1 MVLSDKMV
9 EKKLKSVDVESYT
22 IISTGINALI
32 SIIVSIILVGLFAVA
47 VPDSFGVMIY
57 IIPTIIFG
65 TIISNIF
72 LRFTESY
79 LYNILSDKFGYIK
92 LDIEGEYIKKISTKE
107 TALIVGCISLI
118 MILVIYLA
126 FSLIIPLFLNSFMT
140 ILMYSSQMDA
150 AGALY
155 QLMFLISNPTT
166 IAVGI
171 IGTVIIVTVFTL
183 LATYIYNILADSERG
198 ILVKLTTEGEF
209 SQLESI
215 TPLNF
220 AIAIGAI
227 CLILNI
233 VVGIIMMLSG
243 VPIFNALVDILMS
256 FVSAFISSYILAV
269 FYNFLAPKLGKLKV
283 ELI

>member
-22 IISTGINALI
+22 IISTGINVLI
-32 SIIVSIILVGLFAVA
+32 SIIISIILVGLFAVA

-220 AIAIGAI
+220 AI
-227 CLILNI
+227 
-233 VVGIIMMLSG
+233 IMMLSG

>member
-1 MVLSDKMV
+1 MA

-32 SIIVSIILVGLFAVA
+32 SIIISIILVGLFAVA

>member
-32 SIIVSIILVGLFAVA
+32 SIIISIILVGLFAVA

>member
-1 MVLSDKMV
+1 MA

-79 LYNILSDKFGYIK
+79 LYNVLSSKFGFIK
-92 LDIEGEYIKKISTKE
+92 LDIEGDYIKKISTKE

-126 FSLIIPLFLNSFMT
+126 FSLIIPLFLSSFMT
-140 ILMYSSQMDA
+140 ILMYGSQMAA

-155 QLMFLISNPTT
+155 QLMFLISNPLY

-171 IGTVIIVTVFTL
+171 VGTVIIVTVFTL

-209 SQLESI
+209 SHLESI

-233 VVGIIMMLSG
+233 VVGIIMIISG
-243 VPIFNALVDILMS
+243 VQIFNALVDILMS

>member
-22 IISTGINALI
+22 IISTGINVLI
-32 SIIVSIILVGLFAVA
+32 SIIISIILVGLFAVA

-209 SQLESI
+209 NQLESI

>member
-1 MVLSDKMV
+1 MV